1 MSFLKNL
8 FGSGRAAVNKKEA
21 VTYKGFTI
29 QPCPK
34 NVAHGWTTEA
44 VITFE
49 RDGQTQTH
57 RFIRADISFSREDA
71 VDLTLNKVQ
80 TMIDSMGEKSFRD

>member
-1 MSFLKNL
+1 MSFLKKL
-8 FGSGRAAVNKKEA
+8 FGSGRASANEQEA
-21 VTYKGFTI
+21 VTHKGFAI

-34 NVAHGWTTEA
+34 KVAHGWTTEA

-49 RDGQTQTH
+49 RDGETQTH

-71 VDLTLNKVQ
+71 VQLILQKAQ
-80 TMIDSMGEKSFRD
+80 TMIDFKGDSPFR